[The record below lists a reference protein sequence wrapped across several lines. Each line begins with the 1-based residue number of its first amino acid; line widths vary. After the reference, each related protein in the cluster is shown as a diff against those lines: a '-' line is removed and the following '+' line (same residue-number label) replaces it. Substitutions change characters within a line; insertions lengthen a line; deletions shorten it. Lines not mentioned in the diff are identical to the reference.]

1 MGEAGYTVCS
11 RNINQYII
19 DLKKEA
25 KNFPPIVFIVTKY
38 DMCMRDTDADEI
50 KEIIQHEK
58 VFGGLFKDNN
68 TIIAVIPVSLGDTLM
83 DDSYAGD
90 LDPINISL
98 PILFGVNFALIDMI
112 RYGKYLVEEH
122 QKLKEDNQ
130 RELNWAR
137 NQKRIEDNRWG
148 ITRWLFGGY
157 DPDQLQQGIQET
169 EQNIREIEQNI
180 KEIREIAG
188 YFKQSSQRINRELE
202 AVNMIFVNGAWQN
215 ANGRRRFWNEAQSVA
230 NYF

>member
-1 MGEAGYTVCS
+1 MQEEGIINIQAIDRS
-11 RNINQYII
+11 RGGLTTKIHT
-19 DLKKEA
+19 LARAKRCEP

-58 VFGGLFKDNN
+58 VFGRLFKGND

-90 LDPINISL
+90 LDPINIGL
-98 PILFGVNFALIDMI
+98 PILFGVNFAPLIDLI
-112 RYGKYLVEEH
+112 YRGKCFIEER
-122 QKLKEDNQ
+122 QKRNEENQ

-148 ITRWLFGGY
+148 ITRRFFGGY
-157 DPDQLQQGIQET
+157 DPDLSEHNRIWQE
-169 EQNIREIEQNI
+169 I
-180 KEIREIAG
+180 
-188 YFKQSSQRINRELE
+188 L
-202 AVNMIFVNGAWQN
+202 
-215 ANGRRRFWNEAQSVA
+215 
-230 NYF
+230 